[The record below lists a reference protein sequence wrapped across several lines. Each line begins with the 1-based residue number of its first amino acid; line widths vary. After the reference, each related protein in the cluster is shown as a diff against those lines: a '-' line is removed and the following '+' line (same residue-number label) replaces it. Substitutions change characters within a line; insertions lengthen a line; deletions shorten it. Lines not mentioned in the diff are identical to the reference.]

1 MEVHRCP
8 GIAGSE
14 KENGMERLFRWAL
27 TLLMIIVAGMEFI
40 QVATRYVLQIPMM
53 GLEEILVY
61 FALWLYVLGSVN
73 ASREDTQ
80 ITANVLDVFLKTERS
95 KLMIRVTADV
105 MGLVVALW
113 LTWWAWDYFLYSW
126 KVWKLSPT
134 RYIPT
139 FYAECSLFIG
149 LALMTIYGSV
159 HFARNV
165 KRLLASPVE
174 A

>member
-1 MEVHRCP
+1 
-8 GIAGSE
+8 
-14 KENGMERLFRWAL
+14 MERLFRWVL
-27 TLLMIIVAGMEFI
+27 TILMVVVAGMEFI

-53 GLEEILVY
+53 GLEEILVF

-113 LTWWAWDYFLYSW
+113 LTWWAWDYFLYALRT
-126 KVWKLSPT
+126 WKLSPT

-139 FYAECSLFIG
+139 FYAESALFIG
-149 LALMTIYGSV
+149 LALMTVYGSV
-159 HFARNV
+159 HFVRNV

>member
-1 MEVHRCP
+1 
-8 GIAGSE
+8 
-14 KENGMERLFRWAL
+14 MERLFRWVL
-27 TLLMIIVAGMEFI
+27 TILMVVVAGMEFI

-53 GLEEILVY
+53 GLEEILVF

-105 MGLVVALW
+105 MGLIVALW
-113 LTWWAWDYFLYSW
+113 LTWWAWDYFLYALRT
-126 KVWKLSPT
+126 WKLSPT

-139 FYAECSLFIG
+139 FYAECALFIG
-149 LALMTIYGSV
+149 LALMTVCGSV
-159 HFARNV
+159 HFVRNV

>member
-1 MEVHRCP
+1 M
-8 GIAGSE
+8 
-14 KENGMERLFRWAL
+14 
-27 TLLMIIVAGMEFI
+27 
-40 QVATRYVLQIPMM
+40 
-53 GLEEILVY
+53 
-61 FALWLYVLGSVN
+61 
-73 ASREDTQ
+73 
-80 ITANVLDVFLKTERS
+80 LDVFLKTERS
-95 KLMIRVTADV
+95 KLMIRVTADI

-126 KVWKLSPT
+126 KVWKFSPT

-159 HFARNV
+159 HFVRNV

>member
-1 MEVHRCP
+1 
-8 GIAGSE
+8 
-14 KENGMERLFRWAL
+14 MERAFRWAL
-27 TLLMIIVAGMEFI
+27 TFLMIIVAGMEFI

-61 FALWLYVLGSVN
+61 FALWLYILGSVN

-95 KLMIRVTADV
+95 KLMIRIAADI

-113 LTWWAWDYFLYSW
+113 LTWWAWDYFLYSCR
-126 KVWKLSPT
+126 VWKLSPT
-134 RYIPT
+134 RYVPT

-149 LALMTIYGSV
+149 LALMTVYGAI
-159 HFARNV
+159 HFVRNV
-165 KRLLASPVE
+165 KRLIASPLE

>member
-1 MEVHRCP
+1 MEP
-8 GIAGSE
+8 
-14 KENGMERLFRWAL
+14 LFRWVL
-27 TLLMIIVAGMEFI
+27 TVLMIIVAGMEFI

-80 ITANVLDVFLKTERS
+80 ITANVLDVFLKTDRS

-139 FYAECSLFIG
+139 FYAECALFVG

-159 HFARNV
+159 HFVQNV
-165 KRLLASPVE
+165 KRLLASPVK

>member
-1 MEVHRCP
+1 
-8 GIAGSE
+8 
-14 KENGMERLFRWAL
+14 MERIFRWVLAL
-27 TLLMIIVAGMEFI
+27 LIVVVAGLEFI
-40 QVATRYVLQIPMM
+40 QVGTRYVFKIPVM
-53 GLEEILVY
+53 GLEEVLIY

-95 KLMIRVTADV
+95 KLTIRVIGDV
-105 MGLVVALW
+105 LGLVVALW
-113 LTWWAWDYFLYSW
+113 LTWWAWDYFLYALR
-126 KVWKLSPT
+126 VWKLSPT

-159 HFARNV
+159 HFIRNV
-165 KRLLASPVE
+165 RRLLASPAE
-174 A
+174 AQGV

>member
-1 MEVHRCP
+1 
-8 GIAGSE
+8 
-14 KENGMERLFRWAL
+14 
-27 TLLMIIVAGMEFI
+27 MIIVAGMEFI

-61 FALWLYVLGSVN
+61 FALWLYILGSVN

-95 KLMIRVTADV
+95 KLMIRITADI

-113 LTWWAWDYFLYSW
+113 LTWWAWDYFRYSW

-134 RYIPT
+134 RYVPT

-149 LALMTIYGSV
+149 LTLMTIYGVV
-159 HFARNV
+159 HFVRNV
-165 KRLLASPVE
+165 KRLLASPLE

>member
-1 MEVHRCP
+1 MEP
-8 GIAGSE
+8 I
-14 KENGMERLFRWAL
+14 FRWVLSAL
-27 TLLMIIVAGMEFI
+27 IIIVAGLEFI
-40 QVATRYVLQIPMM
+40 QVVTRYVLQIPVM

-95 KLMIRVTADV
+95 KLMIRITADV

-113 LTWWAWDYFLYSW
+113 LTWWGWEYFLYALRT
-126 KVWKLSPT
+126 WKLSPT

-139 FYAECSLFIG
+139 FYAECALFIG
-149 LALMTIYGSV
+149 LALMTIYGAV
-159 HFARNV
+159 HFVRNV
-165 KRLLASPVE
+165 KRLLASPAE

>member
-1 MEVHRCP
+1 
-8 GIAGSE
+8 
-14 KENGMERLFRWAL
+14 MERIFRWAL
-27 TLLMIIVAGMEFI
+27 TILMIVVAGMEFV

-95 KLMIRVTADV
+95 KLMIRVTADI

-126 KVWKLSPT
+126 KVWKFSPT

-159 HFARNV
+159 HFVRNV

>member
-1 MEVHRCP
+1 
-8 GIAGSE
+8 
-14 KENGMERLFRWAL
+14 MERIFRWVLAL
-27 TLLMIIVAGMEFI
+27 LIVVVAGLEFI
-40 QVATRYVLQIPMM
+40 QVVTRYVFKIPVM
-53 GLEEILVY
+53 GLEEVLIY

-95 KLMIRVTADV
+95 KLTIRVIGDV
-105 MGLVVALW
+105 LGLVVALC
-113 LTWWAWDYFLYSW
+113 LTWWAWDYFLYALR
-126 KVWKLSPT
+126 VWKLSPT

-159 HFARNV
+159 HFIRNV
-165 KRLLASPVE
+165 RRLLASPAE
-174 A
+174 AQGV

>member
-1 MEVHRCP
+1 MEP
-8 GIAGSE
+8 I
-14 KENGMERLFRWAL
+14 FRWVLSAL
-27 TLLMIIVAGMEFI
+27 IIIVAGLEFI
-40 QVATRYVLQIPMM
+40 QVVTRYVFKIPVM
-53 GLEEILVY
+53 GLEEVLIY

-95 KLMIRVTADV
+95 KLTIRVIGDV
-105 MGLVVALW
+105 LGLVVALW
-113 LTWWAWDYFLYSW
+113 LTWWAWDYFLYALR
-126 KVWKLSPT
+126 VWKLSPT

-159 HFARNV
+159 HFIRNV
-165 KRLLASPVE
+165 RRLLASPAE
-174 A
+174 AQGV

>member
-1 MEVHRCP
+1 MV
-8 GIAGSE
+8 
-14 KENGMERLFRWAL
+14 
-27 TLLMIIVAGMEFI
+27 IVAGMEFI

-53 GLEEILVY
+53 GLEEVLVF

-95 KLMIRVTADV
+95 KLMIRVTADI

-113 LTWWAWDYFLYSW
+113 LTWWAWDYFLYAW

-134 RYIPT
+134 RYIPM
-139 FYAECSLFIG
+139 FYGECALFIG
-149 LALMTIYGSV
+149 LALMTAYGAV
-159 HFARNV
+159 HCVHNV
-165 KRLLASPVE
+165 KRLFASPAE

>member
-1 MEVHRCP
+1 
-8 GIAGSE
+8 
-14 KENGMERLFRWAL
+14 MERSFRWVL
-27 TLLMIIVAGMEFI
+27 TFLMIIVAGMEFI

-61 FALWLYVLGSVN
+61 FALWLYILGSVN

-95 KLMIRVTADV
+95 KLMIRITADI

-113 LTWWAWDYFLYSW
+113 LTWWAWDYFRYSW

-134 RYIPT
+134 RYVPT

-149 LALMTIYGSV
+149 LTLMTIYGVV
-159 HFARNV
+159 HFVRNV
-165 KRLLASPVE
+165 KRLLASPLE